1 MSAHWAATPVRVF
14 ESVAPYRVWRQTIMH
29 KGESVGFVPTMG
41 ALHEGHLQLVDASLR
56 ENDYTVVSIFVNPAQ
71 FAPHED
77 LSTYPRTIQSDLERL
92 GTRATAAQREGRMV
106 ALLPQVNDMYPFGI
120 TQHVPDQVGAFVEVQ
135 GLSHQME
142 GQTRPTFFRGV
153 ATVVTKLF
161 NIAVSYTHLTLPTIY
176 SV

>member
-56 ENDYTVVSIFVNPAQ
+56 ENDHTVVSIFVNPAQ

-92 GTRATAAQREGRMV
+92 GTRAV
-106 ALLPQVNDMYPFGI
+106 GI
-120 TQHVPDQVGAFVEVQ
+120 T
-135 GLSHQME
+135 
-142 GQTRPTFFRGV
+142 RTF
-153 ATVVTKLF
+153 LD
-161 NIAVSYTHLTLPTIY
+161 P
-176 SV
+176 